1 MLKKI
6 LFWSSLIVLAIRIL
20 LLFLIN
26 KTNVAYSSFF
36 IQDITNLVFWILTP
50 LAVFFV
56 ILYFQPNNRSRKR
69 FEIQLVLS
77 FMISFSIFVL
87 SSLLVLANGGLVM
100 KDKLYLS
107 RINEKKIIYRTF
119 GKEAREGNNFF
130 EYENVF
136 PGLIY
141 LIPVDEK
148 DIDFN
153 EYKLTP
159 EKQ

>member
-6 LFWSSLIVLAIRIL
+6 LFWSSLIVLIL
-20 LLFLIN
+20 RGLLFFLIN

-36 IQDITNLVFWILTP
+36 VQDITNTVFWILTP
-50 LAVFFV
+50 LAVFFG
-56 ILYFQPNNRSRKR
+56 ILYFKSNDISKKR

-87 SSLLVLANGGLVM
+87 SSLLVLANGGLIM

-107 RINEKKIIYRTF
+107 RIKERKIIYRTF
-119 GKEAREGNNFF
+119 GKETGEGNNFF
-130 EYENVF
+130 KYDNVF

-153 EYKLTP
+153 EYQLFE
-159 EKQ
+159 EK

>member
-1 MLKKI
+1 MFKKI
-6 LFWSSLIVLAIRIL
+6 LFWSSLIVLAVRML

-36 IQDITNLVFWILTP
+36 VQDITDLVFWILTP

-56 ILYFQPNNRSRKR
+56 ILYFQSNNRSRKR

-77 FMISFSIFVL
+77 FMLSFSIFVS
-87 SSLLVLANGGLVM
+87 SSLLVLANGGLI
-100 KDKLYLS
+100 KNDKLYLS
-107 RINEKKIIYRTF
+107 LIKEKKIIYRTF
-119 GKEAREGNNFF
+119 GKEVGEGDNFF

-148 DIDFN
+148 DIGFN
-153 EYKLTP
+153 EYKLIS